1 MIEEDCSFSKFIYQI
16 LFNKNKLYDDDD
28 NNWEVD
34 SVSDSDTETETETET
49 ETDTDDNTTKTKT
62 TSKLKSFT
70 KKTALYSSAF
80 FGIKSMINH
89 GYLSKIQ
96 DKTKNI
102 YTNLRLKM
110 PK

>member
-16 LFNKNKLYDDDD
+16 LFNKNKLYDDDN

-34 SVSDSDTETETETET
+34 SVSDSDSSS
-49 ETDTDDNTTKTKT
+49 TDTDSETDDNTTKNKN

-70 KKTALYSSAF
+70 TKTALYSSAF
-80 FGIKSMINH
+80 FGIKTMINH
-89 GYLSKIQ
+89 GYLTKIQ
-96 DKTKNI
+96 DKTKKI